1 MPDSLG
7 EPPYSALSQSTHQDE
22 VAAGDLRHMT
32 SGHLSPRPRE
42 LGARNQASPP
52 APGVTE
58 DRKRNTRP
66 PLKHTPNNRPRA
78 RARTGGGSTVRGDKD
93 DIVSGGSGTMSG
105 ETSSNASSRAGATTR
120 SGRVPISSV
129 ISGGQPI
136 SKKNWPKPLC
146 GLDKSGSTSEW
157 AMPQSAACVDCG
169 TAHTSNEFLCAACH
183 RTGDDIKRWK
193 HLGPSLYAQAVEWFE
208 QCRAAGEGL
217 PTCIVESFVPS
228 TSCLCSRSDCFFAY
242 FTKYRRKIHRN
253 MCVPCG

>member
-1 MPDSLG
+1 MSRSRPSDIARDGPSPEG
-7 EPPYSALSQSTHQDE
+7 SDNDE
-22 VAAGDLRHMT
+22 VAAGDLRHMA

-66 PLKHTPNNRPRA
+66 PLEHTPNNRPRA
-78 RARTGGGSTVRGDKD
+78 RARTGGGSTVRGDQD
-93 DIVSGGSGTMSG
+93 EIVSGGSGTMSG

-120 SGRVPISSV
+120 SGRVPINSV

-146 GLDKSGSTSEW
+146 GLDKCGSTSEW

-169 TAHTSNEFLCAACH
+169 TAHTGNEFLCAACH

-193 HLGPSLYAQAVEWFE
+193 HLGPSLY
-208 QCRAAGEGL
+208 
-217 PTCIVESFVPS
+217 
-228 TSCLCSRSDCFFAY
+228 
-242 FTKYRRKIHRN
+242 
-253 MCVPCG
+253 